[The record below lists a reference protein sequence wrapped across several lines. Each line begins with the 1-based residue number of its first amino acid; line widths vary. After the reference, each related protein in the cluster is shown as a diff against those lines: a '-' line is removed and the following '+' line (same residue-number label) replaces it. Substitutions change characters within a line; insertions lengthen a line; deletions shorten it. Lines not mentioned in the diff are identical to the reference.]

1 MNQLL
6 ISIGSLVA
14 GIVAAGLVSRY
25 YFRRS
30 VEKSLTPYI
39 QFSSSP
45 LKGIDPEVRKELEVK
60 YRDHAIDNLYEIQ
73 FLIANTGDKAIR
85 DVIEPLTLTIP
96 DGCVLLDASVLHVSP
111 KGRKIILEMSEDK
124 QEVRYIFPLLN
135 SGEFFISKLLL
146 NGAPTEES
154 FSFSIVAD
162 ELPPTLTPT
171 HLPYDSIASSRKRE
185 FEFSLLTAGLV
196 ITVLG
201 LAIVKL
207 IYDGWS
213 SLPNWSEHGFWE
225 FFTSLGFS
233 GWALFASILPA
244 FVFLLIGVMLTV
256 ASFTE
261 GSFPPPKKKFIVP
274 DDRQL
279 LKRRRIRPPIK
290 VEDIE

>member
-124 QEVRYIFPLLN
+124 QEVRYIFPC
-135 SGEFFISKLLL
+135 
-146 NGAPTEES
+146 
-154 FSFSIVAD
+154 
-162 ELPPTLTPT
+162 
-171 HLPYDSIASSRKRE
+171 
-185 FEFSLLTAGLV
+185 
-196 ITVLG
+196 
-201 LAIVKL
+201 
-207 IYDGWS
+207 
-213 SLPNWSEHGFWE
+213 
-225 FFTSLGFS
+225 
-233 GWALFASILPA
+233 
-244 FVFLLIGVMLTV
+244 
-256 ASFTE
+256 
-261 GSFPPPKKKFIVP
+261 
-274 DDRQL
+274 
-279 LKRRRIRPPIK
+279 
-290 VEDIE
+290 